1 MKVSTRLLVLVGAAV
16 LALAAL
22 GGLSLHTLQRALMN
36 DREAQITN
44 MLMMGEHLVAH
55 YYDEQKQGRL
65 TQEQAQAAAK
75 AALTQLNNEG
85 KSYYWVRLPDGLNLV
100 HPNPAN
106 IGKIAQGQTIDGRPD
121 GQAYAEALASNRVA
135 LITAKTKHP
144 KTGQMAGKLNGVIA
158 FAPWGWWIGTGF
170 FSDDIDAVFWGSAT
184 RFTLFFVA
192 ALALIAVLGWR
203 LVRSINRL
211 LGADPAYAA
220 EVTRRIAGKDLSQPV
235 PLDGVHEN
243 SLLHAIARMQDELA
257 GTVRRIRNHSHTIAE
272 ASQQIASG
280 NLDLSSRTE
289 SQASALEQTA
299 AAMEELTGTV
309 RQNADHAL
317 RANELAQ
324 RASGAARDGGAVMA
338 DVVRTMGA
346 IEASSKRIADIIGVI
361 DGIAFQTNIL
371 ALNAAVEAARAG
383 EQGRGFA
390 VVAGEVRSL
399 AQRSASAA
407 SEIKTLIGASVSEVG
422 NGSRLVGQAGAAMEA
437 IVGEIRQVSGIIGE
451 ISAASSEQTQGIDQI
466 NQAIMGM
473 DDTTQQNAALVEEAA
488 ASAQSLQELA
498 RELADLVAVFRLDQ
512 HAAPVAPA
520 GRDAGQA
527 AAQVRRAR
535 LAA

>member
-1 MKVSTRLLVLVGAAV
+1 VHAKKYTMKVSTRLLILVGAAV

-22 GGLSLHTLQRALMN
+22 GGISLFTLQRAMVH
-36 DREAQITN
+36 DREAEINN
-44 MLMMGEHLVAH
+44 MLVMGEHLVAH

-75 AALTQLNNEG
+75 EALTQLNNEG
-85 KSYYWVRLPDGLNLV
+85 KSYYWARTPAGLNLV

-106 IGKIAQGQTIDGRPD
+106 IGKIAQGETMDGRPD
-121 GQAYAEALASNRVA
+121 AQAYREELAKNRVA
-135 LITAKTKHP
+135 LVTMKTKHP
-144 KTGQMAGKLNGVIA
+144 KTGEMAGKLQGVIA
-158 FAPWGWWIGTGF
+158 FEPWGWWIGTGF
-170 FSDDIDAVFWGSAT
+170 FTDDIDATFWGSVGQFGAV
-184 RFTLFFVA
+184 FAA
-192 ALALIAVLGWR
+192 ALVLIALLGWSV
-203 LVRSINRL
+203 VRSIARV
-211 LGADPAYAA
+211 LGAEPAVAA
-220 EVTRRIAGKDLSQPV
+220 AITRRIADKDLSRPV
-235 PLDGVHEN
+235 YLNGAGEN
-243 SLLHAIARMQDELA
+243 SLLSVIARMQDELS
-257 GTVRRIRNHSHTIAE
+257 GTVRRIRDHSRTIAE
-272 ASQQIASG
+272 ASQQIAAG

-317 RANELAQ
+317 HANELAA
-324 RASGAARDGGAVMA
+324 RASKAAQDGGAVMGE
-338 DVVRTMGA
+338 VVRTMSA
-346 IEASSKRIADIIGVI
+346 IEVSSKRIADIIGVI

-399 AQRSASAA
+399 AQRSATAA
-407 SEIKTLIGASVSEVG
+407 SEIKGLIGASVTEVG

-437 IVGEIRQVSGIIGE
+437 IVGEIGQVSTIIGE
-451 ISAASSEQTQGIDQI
+451 ISSASSEQTQGIDQI

-473 DDTTQQNAALVEEAA
+473 DDVTQQNAALVEEAA
-488 ASAQSLQELA
+488 ASAQQLQELS
-498 RELADLVAVFRLDQ
+498 RELAELVALFRLEDNWGSKQ
-512 HAAPVAPA
+512 DALPRD
-520 GRDAGQA
+520 GRL
-527 AAQVRRAR
+527 R

>member
-1 MKVSTRLLVLVGAAV
+1 MKVSTRLLVLIGAAV
-16 LALAAL
+16 VALAAV
-22 GGLSLHTLQRALMN
+22 GALSLGTLHGALMN
-36 DREAQITN
+36 DREAQIRN

-55 YYDEQKQGRL
+55 YYQEQQQGRL
-65 TQEQAQAAAK
+65 TQDQAQAAAK
-75 AALTQLNNEG
+75 EALTQLNNEG
-85 KSYYWVRLPDGLNLV
+85 KSYYWVRLPNGLNLV
-100 HPNPAN
+100 HPNPKN
-106 IGKIAQGQTIDGRPD
+106 VGKVAQGQTIDGRAD
-121 GQAYAEALASNRVA
+121 GEAYTEGLARERIALV
-135 LITAKTKHP
+135 TARTKHP
-144 KTGQMAGKLNGVIA
+144 KTGEMAGKLNGVIA

-170 FSDDIDAVFWGSAT
+170 FNDDIEAVFWGSAT
-184 RFTLFFVA
+184 QFTVVFVI
-192 ALALIAVLGWR
+192 ALALIALLGWSVMR
-203 LVRSINRL
+203 NISRA
-211 LGADPAYAA
+211 LGADPADAA
-220 EVTRRIAGKDLSQPV
+220 EVTRRIADKDLSQKV
-235 PLDGVHEN
+235 ELGGADDN
-243 SLLHAIARMQDELA
+243 SLLVSIARMQDELA
-257 GTVRRIRNHSHTIAE
+257 ATVRRIRAHSHTIAD

-309 RQNADHAL
+309 RQNADHAQ

-338 DVVRTMGA
+338 DVVRTMNA
-346 IEASSKRIADIIGVI
+346 IEDSSKRIADIIGVI

-399 AQRSASAA
+399 AQRSATAA
-407 SEIKTLIGASVSEVG
+407 SEIKALIGASVNEVG
-422 NGSRLVGQAGAAMEA
+422 NGSRLVGRAGAAMEA
-437 IVGEIRQVSGIIGE
+437 IVGEISQVSVIIEE
-451 ISAASSEQTQGIDQI
+451 ISAAGTEQTQGIDQI

-488 ASAQSLQELA
+488 ASAQQLQELA
-498 RELADLVAVFRLDQ
+498 QELASLVSVFQLDEQ
-512 HAAPVAPA
+512 DAA
-520 GRDAGQA
+520 GRASSTLREPQL
-527 AAQVRRAR
+527 R

>member
-1 MKVSTRLLVLVGAAV
+1 MKVSTRLLILVGAAV
-16 LALAAL
+16 LALATL
-22 GGLSLHTLQRALMN
+22 GGLSLNTLHGALVN
-36 DREAQITN
+36 DREAQIRN

-55 YYDEQKQGRL
+55 YYQEQQQGRL
-65 TQEQAQAAAK
+65 TEAQAQAAAK

-85 KSYYWVRLPDGLNLV
+85 KSYYWVRLPNGLNLV
-100 HPNPAN
+100 HPNPKN
-106 IGKIAQGQTIDGRPD
+106 VGKVAQGKTVDGRAD
-121 GQAYAEALASNRVA
+121 GEAYAEGLSHERIALV
-135 LITAKTKHP
+135 TAETKHP
-144 KTGQMAGKLNGVIA
+144 KTNLPAGKLNGVIA

-170 FSDDIDAVFWGSAT
+170 FTDDIEDVFWGSAT
-184 RFTLFFVA
+184 RFSLFFVA
-192 ALALIAVLGWR
+192 ALALIALLGWS
-203 LVRSINRL
+203 VMRSISRA
-211 LGADPAYAA
+211 LGADPAVAA
-220 EVTRRIAGKDLSQPV
+220 EVTRRIAGKDLSQKV
-235 PLDGVHEN
+235 ALDGADDK
-243 SLLHAIARMQDELA
+243 SLLVAISRMQDELA
-257 GTVRRIRNHSHTIAE
+257 GTVRRIRTHAHTIAE

-309 RQNADHAL
+309 RQNADHAQ

-324 RASGAARDGGAVMA
+324 RASGAARDGGSVMT
-338 DVVRTMGA
+338 DVVRTMNA
-346 IEASSKRIADIIGVI
+346 IEDSSKRIADIIGVI

-399 AQRSASAA
+399 AQRSATAA
-407 SEIKTLIGASVSEVG
+407 SEIKALIGASVTEVG
-422 NGSRLVGQAGAAMEA
+422 NGSRLVGQAGAAMQA
-437 IVGEIRQVSGIIGE
+437 IVGEISQVSTIIGE
-451 ISAASSEQTQGIDQI
+451 ISAAGTEQTQGIDQI

-488 ASAQSLQELA
+488 ASAQQLQELA
-498 RELADLVAVFRLDQ
+498 QELATLVAVFRLDESGV
-512 HAAPVAPA
+512 AA
-520 GRDAGQA
+520 
-527 AAQVRRAR
+527 RREPKLR